1 MRTFFVLLTSAV
13 LFSGCYSLNKAK
25 SQFGRATV
33 AFPELPADYCAR
45 TYPPK
50 IEAVKGKD
58 SVRVDTLWGAGELVV
73 IRDTLRSRDT
83 IWIKTVERLPGQV
96 ITKTVLRTDTIYQEN
111 RAALDLCGIERGKAI
126 MAADREH
133 GQATKWRAIARKR
146 FWIIAGMGF
155 VIALG
160 VFGFLRKKLTSIKK

>member
-1 MRTFFVLLTSAV
+1 MRTIFVLLAGAV

-50 IEAVKGKD
+50 IQVVNGKD

-73 IRDTLRSRDT
+73 IRDTMRARDT

-96 ITKTVLRTDTIYQEN
+96 VTRTVLRTDTVFQEN
-111 RAALDLCGIERGKAI
+111 RAALDLCGIERGNAI
-126 MAADREH
+126 LAAERSYKE
-133 GQATKWRAIARKR
+133 ATKWRAIAKKR
-146 FWIIAGMGF
+146 FWIILGMGF

-160 VFGFLRKKLTSIKK
+160 LFGFLRKKLNPVK